1 MTKLTKDKKYIYR
14 VYDFTGGLMKYL
26 FIIIILCSLCGC
38 AGTQKATVTQ
48 VSDGALYEQSREGIV
63 EFEFYESGAIKSV
76 KSDSKKAP
84 FKLFDIIK
92 PNMEVKQ

>member
-1 MTKLTKDKKYIYR
+1 
-14 VYDFTGGLMKYL
+14 MKYL
-26 FIIIILCSLCGC
+26 WIICICLLAGC

-84 FKLFDIIK
+84 IFSLGNFNPELNND
-92 PNMEVKQ
+92 

>member
-1 MTKLTKDKKYIYR
+1 
-14 VYDFTGGLMKYL
+14 MKYL
-26 FIIIILCSLCGC
+26 FIIILLLGLCGC

-84 FKLFDIIK
+84 IFSLGNFSPKVEND
-92 PNMEVKQ
+92 